1 MKSKE
6 QVGRNLVSLLI
17 TFATG
22 AEIQFADRQEVE
34 AILHRHEA
42 ENYPL
47 RRLIHEVV
55 SSRMFQCR

>member
-1 MKSKE
+1 
-6 QVGRNLVSLLI
+6 VSLLI

-42 ENYPL
+42 ANYPL